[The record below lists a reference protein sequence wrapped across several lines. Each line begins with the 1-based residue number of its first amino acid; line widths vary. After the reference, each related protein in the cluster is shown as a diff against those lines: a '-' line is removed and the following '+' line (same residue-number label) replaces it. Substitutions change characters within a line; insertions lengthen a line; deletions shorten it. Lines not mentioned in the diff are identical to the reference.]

1 MDTTKGICKV
11 CSHGF
16 VLYKGFCKDC
26 SVERG
31 TVRIIGNIAPAL
43 FGSLP
48 SRLLHREHLDSY
60 RFANAPPNDAN
71 IAGCDGSM
79 IINVK
84 SIEIELFSIEDGQ
97 RKRKLQINL
106 YRQECISHLKGAV
119 SHERPQVEVIVFR
132 FCQE

>member
-1 MDTTKGICKV
+1 
-11 CSHGF
+11 
-16 VLYKGFCKDC
+16 
-26 SVERG
+26 
-31 TVRIIGNIAPAL
+31 
-43 FGSLP
+43 
-48 SRLLHREHLDSY
+48 
-60 RFANAPPNDAN
+60 
-71 IAGCDGSM
+71 M

-132 FCQE
+132 FCQEWRVLSREVEEPERKGTIWFIQIELLIAEFGKMADALEQRDEQIDRLKDYKDKYEELKQQMEMGGRVHL